1 MRMNDNSISVKYCLY
16 LILVFILGS
25 CSPRNSMNLLKFPK
39 SFNTDTLKT
48 IIVAN
53 PTVNYQEYKIKA
65 FDLISIR
72 NLQDETLLGSRLGD
86 AGLQLYNY
94 KVNKDGEI
102 ILPVIGS
109 IMVGGLNRQEAQNKI
124 QQLYAASLFKN
135 PIIELRINSL
145 QVTLLGAFNAP
156 GNLILDNEDYDLIDI
171 IGKAGGVS
179 DDANIKQ
186 IRIIRGNRSNPELI
200 LVNLANV
207 NTLASPKLKLQDGD
221 IIIAEDNKFSVF
233 LKGVQNFNNISSIGL
248 VLLNTY
254 LIVRSLR

>member
-25 CSPRNSMNLLKFPK
+25 CSPRNSINLLKYPK

-72 NLQDETLLGSRLGD
+72 NLQDETLLGSRLD
-86 AGLQLYNY
+86 NAGLELYNY

-102 ILPVIGS
+102 ILPVIGNVL
-109 IMVGGLNRQEAQNKI
+109 IGGLNRQEAQNKI

-156 GNLILDNEDYDLIDI
+156 GNIILENEDYDLIDI

-179 DDANIKQ
+179 DNANIKQ
-186 IRIIRGNRSNPELI
+186 IRIIRGNRANPELI

-233 LKGVQNFNNISSIGL
+233 IKGVQNFNNISSIGL

-254 LIVRSLR
+254 LIIRSLR

>member
-1 MRMNDNSISVKYCLY
+1 MKDNFMTGKYYLY
-16 LILVFILGS
+16 LLIVFVLS
-25 CSPRNSMNLLKFPK
+25 ACSPQNSRNFLKFPK
-39 SFNTDTLKT
+39 SFKSDSLKT

-53 PTVNYQEYKIKA
+53 PTINYQEYKIKA

-72 NLQDETLLGSRLGD
+72 NLQDVTLLGSRIGD

-102 ILPVIGS
+102 ILPVIGNVLVS
-109 IMVGGLNRQEAQNKI
+109 GLNRQEAQNKI
-124 QQLYAASLFKN
+124 QQLYAVSLFKN

-145 QVTLLGAFNAP
+145 EVTLLGAFNAP
-156 GNLILDNEDYDLIDI
+156 GNIILDNEDYDLIDI
-171 IGKAGGVS
+171 IGKVGGVS

-186 IRIIRGNRSNPELI
+186 IRIIRGNRANPELI
-200 LVNLANV
+200 LVNLADV

-233 LKGVQNFNNISSIGL
+233 IKGVQNFNNISSIGL
-248 VLLNTY
+248 IFLNAY
-254 LIVRSLR
+254 LIIRSLR

>member
-1 MRMNDNSISVKYCLY
+1 
-16 LILVFILGS
+16 
-25 CSPRNSMNLLKFPK
+25 MNLLKFPK
-39 SFNTDTLKT
+39 SFNTDSLKT
-48 IIVAN
+48 VIVAN
-53 PTVNYQEYKIKA
+53 PTINYQEYKIKA

-102 ILPVIGS
+102 ILPVIGNVL
-109 IMVGGLNRQEAQNKI
+109 VGGLNRQDAQNKI
-124 QQLYAASLFKN
+124 QQLYAVSLFKN

-145 QVTLLGAFNAP
+145 QVTLLGAFEAP
-156 GNLILDNEDYDLIDI
+156 GNIILDNDDYDLIDI
-171 IGKAGGVS
+171 IGKVGGVT

-186 IRIIRGNRSNPELI
+186 IRIIRGNRANPELI

-221 IIIAEDNKFSVF
+221 IIIAEDTKFSIF
-233 LKGVQNFNNISSIGL
+233 LKGIQNFNTISSIGL
-248 VLLNTY
+248 VLFNFY
-254 LIVRSLR
+254 FFYSIIR

>member
-1 MRMNDNSISVKYCLY
+1 MTGKYYLY
-16 LILVFILGS
+16 LLIVFVLS
-25 CSPRNSMNLLKFPK
+25 ACSPQNSRNFLKFPK
-39 SFNTDTLKT
+39 SFKSDSLKT

-53 PTVNYQEYKIKA
+53 PTINYQEYKIKA

-72 NLQDETLLGSRLGD
+72 NLQDVTLLGSRIGD

-102 ILPVIGS
+102 ILPVIGNVLVS
-109 IMVGGLNRQEAQNKI
+109 GLNRQEAQNKI
-124 QQLYAASLFKN
+124 QQLYAVSLFKN

-145 QVTLLGAFNAP
+145 QVTLLGAFKTP
-156 GNLILDNEDYDLIDI
+156 GNIILDNEDYDLIDI

-186 IRIIRGNRSNPELI
+186 IRIIRGDRANPELI

-207 NTLASPKLKLQDGD
+207 NTLASTKLKLQDGD
-221 IIIAEDNKFSVF
+221 IIIAENTNFSVF
-233 LKGVQNFNNISSIGL
+233 LSGIQNFNAISSIGL
-248 VLLNTY
+248 VLLNFY
-254 LIVRSLR
+254 FFLSILR

>member
-1 MRMNDNSISVKYCLY
+1 
-16 LILVFILGS
+16 
-25 CSPRNSMNLLKFPK
+25 MNLLKFPK

-248 VLLNTY
+248 VLLNSY
-254 LIVRSLR
+254 LIIRSLR